1 MLLGA
6 WAVADNKGWTVVAL
20 GFLEGL
26 DGLHWVGAKGDLGD
40 IDVSIG
46 HGHESEVL
54 LGFFLTGSGE
64 LVDGTGLGGL
74 GSLTAGVG
82 VNLSVEDKDVDVG
95 FVGKDVIESA
105 IADIEGPAV
114 TTDDPDGF
122 VDKVTVVV
130 LEFFDGFVFGSFDG
144 FDEVFDKSALGK
156 SILAFKGSDV
166 LGGKL
171 FELWLDFAF
180 HGGFE
185 DTEIDEALNAGF
197 ETITLGKRI
206 LRTETAGMYLM
217 SVLSYLGE

>member
-6 WAVADNKGWTVVAL
+6 WAVADNKGWTIVAL

-26 DGLHWVGAKGDLGD
+26 DGLHWVGAKGDLSD

-74 GSLTAGVG
+74 GSLTTGVG
-82 VNLSVEDKDVDVG
+82 VNLSVEDEDVDVG

-122 VDKVTVVV
+122 VDEIAVVV
-130 LEFFDGFVFGSFDG
+130 LEFFDGFVFGSLNG

-156 SILAFKGSDV
+156 SVFAFKGGNI
-166 LGGKL
+166 LGGEF
-171 FELWLDFAF
+171 FEFWLDFASDS
-180 HGGFE
+180 GFE
-185 DTEIDEALNAGF
+185 DTEDLADLVVRGDSHTEAVFGVVF
-197 ETITLGKRI
+197 E
-206 LRTETAGMYLM
+206 
-217 SVLSYLGE
+217 